1 MATVA
6 MMTAAFANA
15 TDYYCSPE
23 GAGEQD
29 GSNWENA
36 FPAADINEVVA
47 NLEPGDMVYLTEG
60 KYTGTKIRP
69 VPGITIT
76 GGYPVSAK
84 STDLSGYN
92 PWVNK
97 TIFDAEGKNGEEA
110 LVKISGEDG
119 VDAPLTTIK
128 GITITG
134 CVGVKDE
141 SDSYHGTAFN
151 CTRSWVLLEDVTFDG
166 NTSIKGGVVVPA
178 SGSKFHA
185 RHCVWI
191 NNRNIRTDIGGSDG
205 ANNCFQPVL
214 NGRGAKDNKTNII
227 LEGCVMVNNFI
238 ESEDARKV
246 ACYGGGMSF
255 QDGCCNLLMVNCL
268 ADGGGQTIKQNGG
281 FIRTGN
287 SDNGE
292 PSLYAFA
299 FNTLFNYST
308 AHATESK
315 GKIISINGNAPYFLL
330 GNIIVDNTEGATV
343 TPNYDAGTVA
353 VGNKADIAIFTQGFS
368 NNWGK
373 YVPLIQSAGDNT
385 IGGFLVA
392 TIQKDQNG
400 EAGSMYKTSFL
411 TDFSSDNWS
420 APAQNQVFEGNTTAK
435 DGRYFILPKSN
446 YCDVKLEDAINNF
459 DSYKE
464 LEIFKKWFGWSEVDL
479 SRDLFGNKRA
489 ATTYRGAYDP
499 NAVPGNPTGIN
510 EITGSGNK
518 ILSVKALG
526 NGQFSISGV
535 EGYAEIFDMNG
546 RRISR
551 IDSSTN
557 SISLA
562 DSPSGL
568 YIIRSGDKFTKLIR

>member
-1 MATVA
+1 MATAA

-23 GAGEQD
+23 GTGEQD
-29 GSNWENA
+29 GSSWENA
-36 FPAADINEVVA
+36 FPAADINEVLA

-69 VPGITIT
+69 VSGITVI
-76 GGYPVSAK
+76 GGYPISAK
-84 STDLSGYN
+84 GTDLSGYN

-110 LVKISGEDG
+110 LVKVSGEDG

-141 SDSYHGTAFN
+141 SDSYHGSAFN
-151 CTRSWVLLEDVTFDG
+151 CTRSWVLLEDVTFDR

-185 RHCVWI
+185 RHCVWT

-227 LEGCVMVNNFI
+227 LEGCVMVNNI
-238 ESEDARKV
+238 IKNEDARKA

-299 FNTLFNYST
+299 FNTMFNYST
-308 AHATESK
+308 SHATESK
-315 GKIISINGNAPYFLL
+315 GKIISINGNAPYFLQ
-330 GNIIVDNTEGATV
+330 GNIIVDNTDGASV

-385 IGGFLVA
+385 VGGFLVA

-446 YCDVKLEDAINNF
+446 YCDVRLEDAINNF

-464 LEIFKKWFGWSEVDL
+464 LEIFKKWFGWAEVDL
-479 SRDLFGNKRA
+479 SKDLFGNKRA

-499 NAVPGNPTGIN
+499 NATAGNPTGI
-510 EITGSGNK
+510 EDLAEVNK
-518 ILSVKALG
+518 MNLIVRSIG
-526 NGQFSISGV
+526 NGIFSISGGV
-535 EGYAEIFDMNG
+535 GQADVFDINGTRVLSFDASEGSF
-546 RRISR
+546 
-551 IDSSTN
+551 
-557 SISLA
+557 SLT
-562 DSPSGL
+562 DSPAGI
-568 YIIRSGDKFTKLIR
+568 YIIRTEESYVKIIR

>member
-1 MATVA
+1 MATAA
-6 MMTAAFANA
+6 MMTATFANA

-23 GAGEQD
+23 GTGEQD
-29 GSNWENA
+29 GSSWENA
-36 FPAADINEVVA
+36 FPAADINEVLA

-69 VPGITIT
+69 VSGITVI
-76 GGYPVSAK
+76 GGYPISAK
-84 STDLSGYN
+84 GTDLSGYN

-110 LVKISGEDG
+110 LVKVSGEDG

-141 SDSYHGTAFN
+141 SDSYHGSAFN
-151 CTRSWVLLEDVTFDG
+151 CTRSWVLLEDVTFDR

-185 RHCVWI
+185 RHCVWT

-227 LEGCVMVNNFI
+227 LEGCVMVNNII
-238 ESEDARKV
+238 ENEDARKA

-299 FNTLFNYST
+299 FNTMFNYST
-308 AHATESK
+308 SHATESK
-315 GKIISINGNAPYFLL
+315 GKIISINGNAPYFLQ
-330 GNIIVDNTEGATV
+330 GNIIVDNTDGASI

-385 IGGFLVA
+385 VGGFLVA

-446 YCDVKLEDAINNF
+446 YCDVTLEDAINNF

-464 LEIFKKWFGWSEVDL
+464 LEIFKKWFGWAEVDL
-479 SRDLFGNKRA
+479 SKDLFGNKRA

-499 NAVPGNPTGIN
+499 NATAGNPTGI
-510 EITGSGNK
+510 EDLAEVNK
-518 ILSVKALG
+518 MNLIVKSIG
-526 NGQFSISGV
+526 NGIFSISGV
-535 EGYAEIFDMNG
+535 VGQADVFDINGTRVLSFDASEGSF
-546 RRISR
+546 
-551 IDSSTN
+551 
-557 SISLA
+557 SLT
-562 DSPSGL
+562 DSPAGI
-568 YIIRSGDKFTKLIR
+568 YIIRTEESYVKIIR